1 MKRTTHASVVGLLL
15 LATSASVAAQS
26 RVPDAGMWGFGGS
39 IGANGPAD
47 ASLQTSLDL
56 TGNIERYLT
65 PRVSIRGQVGAAWW
79 DITGRT
85 FTGTVTPVFFD
96 GNLVY
101 NWEGGAVH
109 PYVTGGV
116 GVYHFHASEAALG
129 GSDTKPGVD
138 LGGGI
143 EFFFHRHATMTG
155 ELTYHKI
162 GAFNSPLTTFN
173 DGSFWRFGIG
183 AKVYTR

>member
-1 MKRTTHASVVGLLL
+1 
-15 LATSASVAAQS
+15 
-26 RVPDAGMWGFGGS
+26 MWGFGGS

-65 PRVSIRGQVGAAWW
+65 PRVSMRGQVGAAWW

-129 GSDTKPGVD
+129 GSDTKPGFD

-162 GAFNSPLTTFN
+162 GAFSSPLTTFN